1 MVQIILKR
9 QENYGFIQ
17 KMRQLSFYADIANT
31 NNFKSFMYKTKLL
44 ENTEANGGNGIRKKA
59 TIAVP

>member
-17 KMRQLSFYADIANT
+17 KMRQLNFYADITNT